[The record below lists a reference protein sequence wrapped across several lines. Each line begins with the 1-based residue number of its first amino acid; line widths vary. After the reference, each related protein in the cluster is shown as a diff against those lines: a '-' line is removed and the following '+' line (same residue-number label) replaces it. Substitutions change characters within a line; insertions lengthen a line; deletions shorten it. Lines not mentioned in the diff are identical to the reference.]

1 VIRTRIERTNGSRH
15 LRDAVR
21 AALAD
26 AVATGAEDIRDEARG
41 VFGSPGAPRNVT
53 GRLRDSIFAR
63 VAPGGLSAE
72 VGTDMRYGAY
82 LEFGTR
88 RMAARPWL
96 QPAFEAAKHRVR
108 TRLRDAL
115 RSALRQG
122 R

>member
-1 VIRTRIERTNGSRH
+1 MIRTRVERTNGSRR

-21 AALAD
+21 AAMAD
-26 AVATGAEDIRDEARG
+26 AVAAGADDIRDEARG
-41 VFGSPGAPRNVT
+41 QFGSPGAPKNDT
-53 GRLRDSIFAR
+53 GHLRDSIFAR
-63 VAPGGLSAE
+63 VVPGGLSAE
-72 VGTDMRYGAY
+72 VGTDVKYGAY

-96 QPAFEAAKHRVR
+96 HPAFEAAKHRVR
-108 TRLRDAL
+108 TRLREAL